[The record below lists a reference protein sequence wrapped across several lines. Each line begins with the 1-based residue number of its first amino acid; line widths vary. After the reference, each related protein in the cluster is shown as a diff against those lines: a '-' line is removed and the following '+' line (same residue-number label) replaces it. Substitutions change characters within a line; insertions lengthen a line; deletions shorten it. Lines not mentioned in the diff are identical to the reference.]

1 MEINTLKSR
10 YYGIQDMFRHINTDG
25 CLFLS
30 LCSIIEEVTEKPAD
44 IIGIIQKSM
53 KEGWLSDDY
62 EVRDSLALLGE
73 FTGKKW
79 KRIEAPELPQKI
91 EEWEFTI
98 EKWFNPRTG
107 FTHFKRRFTDT
118 LFSSATVKFGKIKEY
133 YIYSYRR

>member
-1 MEINTLKSR
+1 MSYDKLRTR
-10 YYGIQDMFRHINTDG
+10 YNGIQDMFRHINTDG

-44 IIGIIQKSM
+44 LIGIIQRSM
-53 KEGWLSDDY
+53 KEGWLAEDY
-62 EVRDSLALLGE
+62 EVKDSLSLLGE

-79 KRIEAPELPQKI
+79 TRREETSLPIVIEAH
-91 EEWEFTI
+91 EFTI

-107 FTHFKRRFTDT
+107 FTHFKRRFVDT
-118 LFSSATVKFGKIKEY
+118 LFSSATIKFGKIKEY